1 MWSDEGTEPWV
12 VEVLRWGYQIPF
24 RRAPTLSRDPIP
36 FPAYCPNSIRGKAL
50 EGEVQSLLAK
60 GAIELAPLPSPGFY
74 SRLFVVMKAS
84 GAWRPVI
91 DLGVVITN
99 DLKSSNQCI
108 EAVKKAQK
116 LLGYIKLQFRTRNK
130 ETILTL
136 YNALVRPHLEYAVQ
150 FWLPSLRKDIE
161 RLEAVQARATKL
173 IPSIRHLGYVRRL
186 DRLNLYSLEKR
197 RLRGQLIETFKMLKG
212 VNNIDYRHLF
222 TFSNNRTRS
231 NGWKLELKTFNTS
244 QCGNF
249 FTYKI
254 APIWNR
260 LPA

>member
-1 MWSDEGTEPWV
+1 M
-12 VEVLRWGYQIPF
+12 PF
-24 RRAPTLSRDPIP
+24 NLDKCKIMHIGHKNKNEK
-36 FPAYCPNSIRGKAL
+36 YELLGK
-50 EGEVQSLLAK
+50 ENESVQRK
-60 GAIELAPLPSPGFY
+60 
-74 SRLFVVMKAS
+74 K
-84 GAWRPVI
+84 

-99 DLKSSNQCI
+99 NLKSSNQCI

-116 LLGYIKLQFRTRNK
+116 LLGYIKRQFRKRNK

-150 FWLPSLRKDIE
+150 FWSPSLRKDIE

-173 IPSIRHLGYVRRL
+173 IPSTRVTRHLGYVRSL
-186 DRLNLYSLEKR
+186 ECLNLYSLEKR

-212 VNNIDYRHLF
+212 VNYINYRHLF

-231 NGWKLELKTFNTS
+231 NGWKLELKRFNTG

-254 APIWNR
+254 APMWNR
-260 LPA
+260 LPAEAVNSASVEQFKIELDKVIDTLI